1 MEGTMEAQFN
11 PSGWLATTDC
21 QPASAPRDRLAQFGQ
36 TAECGIIRDTFAL
49 LGDKWSLLIVRI
61 LAEGTFRFS
70 ELHRIVVG
78 ISQRMLTLTLR
89 NLERDGLV
97 RRTIYPEVPPRVE
110 YELTPLGRTLIE
122 PVSALSAWALAH
134 SDEIE
139 HHRASSIAAIGNEA
153 SGDDADRSSQVV

>member
-1 MEGTMEAQFN
+1 M
-11 PSGWLATTDC
+11 
-21 QPASAPRDRLAQFGQ
+21 
-36 TAECGIIRDTFAL
+36 RDTFAL

-61 LAEGTFRFS
+61 LGEGTFRFG

-97 RRTIYPEVPPRVE
+97 SRTIYPEVPPRVE
-110 YELTPLGRTLIE
+110 YQLTALGRTLVE

-134 SDEIE
+134 HAEIE
-139 HHRASSIAAIGNEA
+139 RHHASASSPLSSRSGGGIEEVA
-153 SGDDADRSSQVV
+153 SPGD